1 MRRSW
6 SLKSREMADSLY
18 EREGQR
24 VTKFAVDVAEDEDE
38 RFLDSAEVGEE
49 PIKNLPNRPGV

>member
-38 RFLDSAEVGEE
+38 RFLESAEVGEE
-49 PIKNLPNRPGV
+49 

>member
-1 MRRSW
+1 
-6 SLKSREMADSLY
+6 MADSLY